1 MNKVRQDQLIT
12 SLLIAVNVLFAVYF
26 LILAWFS
33 RFHYDDLHFL
43 WKLKEMSISE
53 YVSDMY
59 VTRSGRFVAYALNG
73 IVFKTILLIGEHR
86 FLPILFGAIGFFSV
100 WIVIR
105 SLLKSISRKFIFLSI
120 LFAFNLSI
128 LSNIDFPVFNW
139 LCAMSYYWLTPL
151 LLLLLHLI
159 VKQKLTVIEWIF
171 FILISVFLGGGQE
184 AFTPIVMISVFSYAL
199 LILRNEAFSIKK
211 SQVSPQFQKSIIA
224 LIILFVCLIVVV
236 IAPGNYARL
245 AADEFSSP
253 QNVMEFFIGMA
264 KAVGMFSYYQF
275 FYIPYYVIL
284 ALIFCYIGFLS
295 KKLGQLIRMSYR
307 KLMMFSSLVFLIYLL
322 LSVLP
327 SVYLWNGFGIQRNYT
342 HVVFMLVVF
351 ISFQAFIFGY
361 FKIQPKQSVRLT
373 YAVTIGLVVMIGIM
387 TSNII
392 QDGNSAY
399 RYAASVDNRIENL
412 EFLQKQGL
420 KEVVEVAPIEVPY
433 TTDPKYLIFNLLG
446 KKSNPQPVLYYI
458 SDTDTEPNEY
468 AYHLQKV
475 YQFDFL
481 IKLQQPTTNH

>member
-1 MNKVRQDQLIT
+1 
-12 SLLIAVNVLFAVYF
+12 
-26 LILAWFS
+26 
-33 RFHYDDLHFL
+33 
-43 WKLKEMSISE
+43 
-53 YVSDMY
+53 
-59 VTRSGRFVAYALNG
+59 
-73 IVFKTILLIGEHR
+73 
-86 FLPILFGAIGFFSV
+86 
-100 WIVIR
+100 
-105 SLLKSISRKFIFLSI
+105 
-120 LFAFNLSI
+120 
-128 LSNIDFPVFNW
+128 
-139 LCAMSYYWLTPL
+139 
-151 LLLLLHLI
+151 
-159 VKQKLTVIEWIF
+159 
-171 FILISVFLGGGQE
+171 
-184 AFTPIVMISVFSYAL
+184 
-199 LILRNEAFSIKK
+199 
-211 SQVSPQFQKSIIA
+211 
-224 LIILFVCLIVVV
+224 
-236 IAPGNYARL
+236 
-245 AADEFSSP
+245 
-253 QNVMEFFIGMA
+253 
-264 KAVGMFSYYQF
+264 
-275 FYIPYYVIL
+275 
-284 ALIFCYIGFLS
+284 
-295 KKLGQLIRMSYR
+295 
-307 KLMMFSSLVFLIYLL
+307 
-322 LSVLP
+322 
-327 SVYLWNGFGIQRNYT
+327 
-342 HVVFMLVVF
+342 MLVVF